1 MSRLES
7 VAATPIR
14 PPGGPE
20 GVRPGH
26 GRPSVDTFG
35 RVAGPDAVIDGDVGL
50 VRVYAIF
57 SFDPESNEIHVR
69 IVDEQGRLIR
79 TIPPATVAQML
90 AAMGAYAGR

>member
-1 MSRLES
+1 
-7 VAATPIR
+7 
-14 PPGGPE
+14 
-20 GVRPGH
+20 
-26 GRPSVDTFG
+26 
-35 RVAGPDAVIDGDVGL
+35 VGL